1 MKRLIFPTNNPS
13 NRVNL
18 VQVNCP
24 QCNSIAWDFDDTQE
38 ETDTIS
44 CPYCGYEEKIDL
56 AKQSSVIHKG
66 YGYAHLEYQNQKPLD
81 ISFEDTA
88 PSEDDINEV
97 LKYFDDFFVIQE
109 QSYFFLWNENTHSLT
124 ALRGNIPQSFDDYAR
139 AVIDEQNYYHQ
150 FN

>member
-1 MKRLIFPTNNPS
+1 MKKLIFPHS

-24 QCNSIAWDFDDTQE
+24 QCNSIAWDFDDIQE
-38 ETDTIS
+38 ETETIS

-56 AKQSSVIHKG
+56 TKQSSVIHKG

-97 LKYFDDFFVIQE
+97 LKYFDDDFFVIKE
-109 QSYFFLWNENTHSLT
+109 QSYFLLWDENTNSLT
-124 ALRGNIPQSFDDYAR
+124 ALRGNIPQSFDDL
-139 AVIDEQNYYHQ
+139 VQNIIDEQNYYHQ

>member
-1 MKRLIFPTNNPS
+1 MKLIFPHNNPS

-24 QCNSIAWDFDDTQE
+24 QCNSIAWDYDDTQE
-38 ETDTIS
+38 ETETIS

-56 AKQSSVIHKG
+56 VKQFSVIHKG
-66 YGYAHLEYQNQKPLD
+66 YGYAHLKYQNQKPLD
-81 ISFEDTA
+81 ISFDTA

-97 LKYFDDFFVIQE
+97 LKCFDDDFFVQE
-109 QSYFFLWNENTHSLT
+109 ESYFLLWDENAHSLT
-124 ALRGNIPQSFDDYAR
+124 ALRGNIPQSFDDL
-139 AVIDEQNYYHQ
+139 VQNIVDEQNYYHQ

>member
-1 MKRLIFPTNNPS
+1 MKKLIFFPHNPN

-24 QCNSIAWDFDDTQE
+24 QCNSIAWDFDDIQE
-38 ETDTIS
+38 GTDTIS

-56 AKQSSVIHKG
+56 HSSIIYIHKG
-66 YGYAHLEYQNQKPLD
+66 YGYAHLEYQNQNLD

-97 LKYFDDFFVIQE
+97 IKYFDDFFVIQE
-109 QSYFFLWNENTHSLT
+109 QSYFLLWDENTHSLT
-124 ALRGNIPQSFDDYAR
+124 ALRGNIPQSFDSYAKNI
-139 AVIDEQNYYHQ
+139 IDEQNYYHQ

>member
-1 MKRLIFPTNNPS
+1 MKLIFPHNNPN

-24 QCNSIAWDFDDTQE
+24 QCNSIAWDFDDIQE
-38 ETDTIS
+38 GTDTIS

-56 AKQSSVIHKG
+56 HSSIIYIHKG
-66 YGYAHLEYQNQKPLD
+66 YGYAHLEYQNQEDFD

-97 LKYFDDFFVIQE
+97 LKHFDDFFVIQE
-109 QSYFFLWNENTHSLT
+109 QSYFLLWDENAHSLT
-124 ALRGNIPQSFDDYAR
+124 ALRGNIPQSFDDYAQSI
-139 AVIDEQNYYHQ
+139 IDEQNYYHQ